1 MKKTFLVVAVA
12 TILATPSLPAADSPD
27 LQMVTRIRQEG
38 FRNSKV
44 MDYAQ
49 SLMDAIGAR
58 LTGSPNMRKA
68 NEWTRDELTKMGLS
82 NARLEDYKFGRGW
95 TSDYTSVRMLSP
107 DVQQLYGIA
116 SAWSPATNG
125 PVREIGRASCRERV

>member
-49 SLMDAIGAR
+49 
-58 LTGSPNMRKA
+58 
-68 NEWTRDELTKMGLS
+68 
-82 NARLEDYKFGRGW
+82 
-95 TSDYTSVRMLSP
+95 
-107 DVQQLYGIA
+107 
-116 SAWSPATNG
+116 
-125 PVREIGRASCRERV
+125 